1 MLALVGSRVCY
12 RTVGSGVFH
21 CERCGGDRPYRH
33 RSGRRWAN
41 LFGIP
46 LARLDGT
53 VEHLRCAV
61 CGTCYRVGLLAVPT
75 IEQMLIALL
84 VGTKAAV
91 LAMLR
96 AGGAGSPAARRRAV
110 QMIRAAGAPDYHDGR
125 LLAALAS
132 PGVPGGPRAAASP
145 GDPEVPGDP
154 GNPGNPGDAEVQ
166 AVGPGTASAP
176 GMLGPEQAGA
186 ADDDPRAA
194 RDDSGAARD
203 EPAVGRDDSGVARDE
218 PAVGRDDSGVG
229 LRPAV
234 EAFAIQLEIPAREWF
249 LAKIVEVGVADGPLS
264 PAEREVAGMVARY
277 LGMTAAHGR
286 DVIMLAEEAAQ
297 AG

>member
-12 RTVGSGVFH
+12 RTIGSGVFH

-33 RSGRRWAN
+33 RSGRRWAH

-46 LARLDGT
+46 LALLGGT
-53 VEHLRCAV
+53 GEHLRCAV
-61 CGTCYRVGLLAVPT
+61 CHTCYRVELLAVPT
-75 IEQMLIALL
+75 MEQMLAALL

-110 QMIRAAGAPDYHDGR
+110 QMIRAAGASDYHDGR
-125 LLAALAS
+125 LLAALADHGAS
-132 PGVPGGPRAAASP
+132 GAPGVPGMP
-145 GDPEVPGDP
+145 
-154 GNPGNPGDAEVQ
+154 
-166 AVGPGTASAP
+166 GPGRTVT
-176 GMLGPEQAGA
+176 G
-186 ADDDPRAA
+186 DD
-194 RDDSGAARD
+194 GL
-203 EPAVGRDDSGVARDE
+203 V
-218 PAVGRDDSGVG
+218 VG

-234 EAFAIQLEIPAREWF
+234 EAFAIQLEPHAREWF
-249 LAKIVEVGVADGPLS
+249 LAKIVEIGLADGPLS
-264 PAEREVAGMVARY
+264 ADERAVAGTVARY

-286 DVIMLAEEAAQ
+286 DVIMLTEDAAQ